1 MTAKHAAE
9 AVLGGAIVGV
19 VLGVVAWLVVSSI
32 GDGPEFPY

>member
-1 MTAKHAAE
+1 MKTAVE
-9 AVLGGAIVGV
+9 AVAAGAALGV